1 MQQINTPASMTAVSR
16 LYNEVPQAQPS
27 KAILAALIT
36 EAFVN
41 GMTAQE
47 ALTCD
52 TAAAPAQPQA

>member
-1 MQQINTPASMTAVSR
+1 MKSVHTTERTALAR
-16 LYNEVPQAQPS
+16 LYAAASQAQPN
-27 KAILAALIT
+27 KAALAALIT

-52 TAAAPAQPQA
+52 NAATPAQHQT

>member
-1 MQQINTPASMTAVSR
+1 MKSVHTTERTALAR
-16 LYNEVPQAQPS
+16 LYAAASQAQPN
-27 KAILAALIT
+27 KAALAALIT

-52 TAAAPAQPQA
+52 NAATVAQHQT